1 MTESVKVGSEGKY
14 TIGLIDKDRIN
25 YITAMNTERDTYNQ
39 SMRVRRLPF
48 SPQLFSTLLAYVSF
62 GFAACNIL
70 YVNILHADIELSAPA
85 KTPFRCYLLA
95 LL

>member
-39 SMRVRRLPF
+39 NMRVRRLPF
-48 SPQLFSTLLAYVSF
+48 SPQLFSTLLTYVSF
-62 GFAACNIL
+62 GFAAIIYCMSIYYML
-70 YVNILHADIELSAPA
+70 IWS
-85 KTPFRCYLLA
+85 
-95 LL
+95 

>member
-1 MTESVKVGSEGKY
+1 MTGSVKVGGEGKY

-48 SPQLFSTLLAYVSF
+48 SPQLFSTLLA
-62 GFAACNIL
+62 FASLGLAAIIYCMPIYYIL
-70 YVNILHADIELSAPA
+70 I
-85 KTPFRCYLLA
+85 
-95 LL
+95 

>member
-48 SPQLFSTLLAYVSF
+48 SPQ
-62 GFAACNIL
+62 I
-70 YVNILHADIELSAPA
+70 
-85 KTPFRCYLLA
+85 FRPS
-95 LL
+95 

>member
-48 SPQLFSTLLAYVSF
+48 SPQLFSTLLTYVSF
-62 GFAACNIL
+62 SSAAIIYCISIYYIL
-70 YVNILHADIELSAPA
+70 IWS
-85 KTPFRCYLLA
+85 
-95 LL
+95 

>member
-25 YITAMNTERDTYNQ
+25 YITAMNTELDTYNQ

-48 SPQLFSTLLAYVSF
+48 SPQLFSTLLTYVSF
-62 GFAACNIL
+62 GFAAIIYCMSIYYML
-70 YVNILHADIELSAPA
+70 IWS
-85 KTPFRCYLLA
+85 
-95 LL
+95 

>member
-39 SMRVRRLPF
+39 SMRVRRVPF
-48 SPQLFSTLLAYVSF
+48 STIIFDPL
-62 GFAACNIL
+62 
-70 YVNILHADIELSAPA
+70 DIS
-85 KTPFRCYLLA
+85 
-95 LL
+95 

>member
-39 SMRVRRLPF
+39 SIRVRRLPF
-48 SPQLFSTLLAYVSF
+48 STIIFDPL
-62 GFAACNIL
+62 
-70 YVNILHADIELSAPA
+70 DIS
-85 KTPFRCYLLA
+85 
-95 LL
+95 